1 MIFTIYSGVYLITT
15 FVSLLVAIL
24 AWQRKN
30 TASAKELFFI
40 TLTTAYCAF
49 FLFLEVSST
58 TTAEKIFW
66 SKISYLGVSIIPVLF
81 LLLVLRFTKMQRFKD
96 IKSGWL
102 LFVFPLITFILAL
115 TNEKHQLIWSGFSE
129 ISEKTN
135 IMSYE
140 HGIWFWIGYTLFSYV
155 LLIIATYKLIVF
167 YKSNKYNKNFR
178 YQGLL
183 VIFAGLCPWAVSI
196 FYLTGIN
203 PVEGL
208 DITPISTTLC
218 SLLFAHAILESSFLN
233 LVPIARETLVETMP
247 VGILALDEKDRIQD
261 INHFA
266 KILLD
271 IENDYIIGKKPSQFL
286 KDSDPLLIALM
297 TKDISTQVE
306 IYNFGKTSYYRV
318 EKHPINKLPGSRL
331 ITIDDITVEIN
342 RQKELEIAKMKAEES
357 DNLKSAFL
365 ANMSHEIRT
374 PMNSIMGFI
383 SILQESDLSDGERTE
398 YLDIVR
404 RNGDR
409 LLTTLNDIVN
419 ISKIESGQIQVN
431 YSDFDINEIIINLYS
446 LFKPEADIRGLEYF
460 RPTTISSYYS
470 FIRSDREKLYSVM
483 TNLIKNALK
492 YTKKGFVKVEFS
504 IDDDE
509 LFFSVS
515 DSGIGIPED
524 KRQTIFER
532 FIQVDSS
539 KKSSYEGAG
548 LGLAI
553 TKAFVEMLGGKIGV
567 ESELDKGSRFFVKI
581 PVERVNIT

>member
-30 TASAKELFFI
+30 TTSAKELI
-40 TLTTAYCAF
+40 YISLTTTYCAF
-49 FLFLEVSST
+49 FLFLEASST
-58 TTAEKIFW
+58 TIAEKIFW
-66 SKISYLGVSIIPVLF
+66 SKISYLGVSFIPVF
-81 LLLVLRFTKMQRFKD
+81 YLLLVLRFTRMLRFRD
-96 IKSGWL
+96 IKTGWL

-135 IMSYE
+135 IMSYK
-140 HGIWFWIGYTLFSYV
+140 HGVWFWIGYTLYSYV
-155 LLIIATYKLIVF
+155 LLLIATYMLITF
-167 YKSNKYNKNFR
+167 NKNNKYNKNYR
-178 YQGLL
+178 HQGMI
-183 VIFAGLCPWAVSI
+183 VIFAGLFPWAVSI
-196 FYLTGIN
+196 FYLSGIN

-218 SLLFAHAILESSFLN
+218 SLLFAHAILDSSFLN

-247 VGILALDEKDRIQD
+247 VGILALDEHDRIQD

-266 KILLD
+266 KNLLNVED
-271 IENDYIIGKKPSQFL
+271 IDIIGCRPSQFI
-286 KDSDPLLIALM
+286 KDNYHLLHALM
-297 TKDISTQVE
+297 AKETSLKVE
-306 IYNFGKTSYYRV
+306 IENFEKTSFYRI

-331 ITIDDITVEIN
+331 ITINDITDETN
-342 RQKELEIAKMKAEES
+342 RQKELEIAKLKAEES

-383 SILQESDLSDGERTE
+383 SILQEPDLSDGERAE

-404 RNGDR
+404 KNGDR

-419 ISKIESGQIQVN
+419 ISKIESGQIEVN
-431 YSDFDINEIIINLYS
+431 YSDFEINEIIINLYS

-470 FIRSDREKLYSVM
+470 FIRSDRDKLYSII

-504 IDDDE
+504 IEDD
-509 LFFSVS
+509 LLSFSVS

-524 KRQTIFER
+524 KRKTIFER

-567 ESELDKGSRFFVKI
+567 ESELDKGSRFFVQI

>member
-30 TASAKELFFI
+30 TPSAKELFFN
-40 TLTTAYCAF
+40 TLATAYCAF

-81 LLLVLRFTKMQRFKD
+81 LLLVLRFTKMLRFKD

-102 LFVFPLITFILAL
+102 LFVFPMITFILAL
-115 TNEKHQLIWSGFSE
+115 TNEKHQLIWSGFST

-140 HGIWFWIGYTLFSYV
+140 HGAWFWIGYTFYSYF
-155 LLIIATYKLIVF
+155 LLLIATYQLIIF
-167 YKSNKYNKNFR
+167 YKNNKYNKNFR
-178 YQGLL
+178 HQGLI

-196 FYLTGIN
+196 FYLSGIN

-218 SLLFAHAILESSFLN
+218 SLLLAFAILESSFLN
-233 LVPIARETLVETMP
+233 LVPIARETLLETMP
-247 VGILALDEKDRIQD
+247 VGILALDEQDRIQD

-266 KILLD
+266 KNLLN
-271 IENDYIIGKKPSQFL
+271 IEKEEYIGKKPSQLL
-286 KDSDPLLIALM
+286 KVTNTLFEALM
-297 TKDISTQVE
+297 TKESSVQLKIENS
-306 IYNFGKTSYYRV
+306 GKTRFYRV
-318 EKHPINKLPGSRL
+318 IKHPINKLPGSRL
-331 ITIDDITVEIN
+331 ITIDDITEEIN
-342 RQKELEIAKMKAEES
+342 RQSELVIAKLKAEES

-419 ISKIESGQIQVN
+419 ISKIESGQIEVN

-470 FIRSDREKLYSVM
+470 YIRSDREKLYSVM

-504 IDDDE
+504 IEDDE

-524 KRQTIFER
+524 KRKMIFDR

>member
-40 TLTTAYCAF
+40 SLTTAYCAF

-58 TTAEKIFW
+58 TNTEKIFW
-66 SKISYLGVSIIPVLF
+66 SKISYLGVSIVPVLF
-81 LLLVLRFTKMQRFKD
+81 LLLVLRFTKMLKFKD

-102 LFVFPLITFILAL
+102 LFVFPLITLILAL

-135 IMSYE
+135 IMSYK
-140 HGIWFWIGYTLFSYV
+140 HGVWFWIGYTLYSYV
-155 LLIIATYKLIVF
+155 LLLIATYELIVF

-178 YQGLL
+178 SQGLL
-183 VIFAGLCPWAVSI
+183 VIFAGLCPWAVSV